1 MTHPH
6 TLTSLSP
13 AYTVSEDMTHPH
25 TLIAQVWQ
33 GDARKLVS
41 EDMPDLKPTIMAAV
55 PRIYARIYDK
65 IMAGVE
71 AKVFLFSFICC
82 KVCEEGSCRSM
93 PARCVRR
100 ACFGRCGSFMF

>member
-71 AKVFLFSFICC
+71 AKVFLFSFFCC
-82 KVCEEGSCRSM
+82 
-93 PARCVRR
+93 
-100 ACFGRCGSFMF
+100 

>member
-1 MTHPH
+1 
-6 TLTSLSP
+6 L
-13 AYTVSEDMTHPH
+13 
-25 TLIAQVWQ
+25 Q

-71 AKVFLFSFICC
+71 AKVFLFSFFCC
-82 KVCEEGSCRSM
+82 
-93 PARCVRR
+93 
-100 ACFGRCGSFMF
+100 